1 MKKGIEAF
9 SRPDKEQ
16 TLEMLRLQETGNTHD
31 GTGYTA
37 DFEDDFRKEGENSSF
52 LFYRD
57 DQLVSM
63 INLFAPGR
71 EEGEIT
77 AVTHPGFRR
86 QGCFRQLLEETRRE
100 LKQRG
105 IPSLLFV
112 CDRASESG
120 ASVMAHIGARYE
132 FSEYLMRYEAEPDLS
147 GAEMPE
153 IEFAPSV
160 KEEQPELE
168 PIMQEA
174 FDLSASEAGRRADEF
189 FQSSKRRLYT
199 IRLAGNIAGMIGV
212 YEEAERDY
220 IHGFCMAKQ
229 FRGRGAGKAALIRTV
244 NLCRSGRPGRELH
257 LEVHTDNENALSLYK
272 KAGFRTITVFD
283 YYRQ

>member
-1 MKKGIEAF
+1 MKNGIEAF
-9 SRPDKEQ
+9 SKPDKEQ
-16 TLEMLRLQETGNTHD
+16 ISDMLRLQEAGNSHD

-37 DFEDDFRKEGENSSF
+37 DFEDDFRKEGEKNSF

-57 DQLVSM
+57 GRLVSM
-63 INLFAPGR
+63 INLFAPGK

-77 AVTHPGFRR
+77 AVTHSDFRR
-86 QGCFRQLLEETRRE
+86 QGCFRRLLEETRRE
-100 LKQRG
+100 LKRRA

-120 ASVMAHIGARYE
+120 TAVMAHLGAPYE

-147 GAEMPE
+147 AAEMPE

-160 KEEQPELE
+160 KEEQPELV

-174 FDLSASEAGRRADEF
+174 FDLSAAEASRRADEF
-189 FQSSKRRLYT
+189 FQSSKRAFYT
-199 IRLAGNIAGMIGV
+199 IRLSGKIAGMIGV

-220 IHGFCMAKQ
+220 IHSFCMGKQ
-229 FRGRGAGKAALIRTV
+229 FRGRGAGKAALIKTV

-257 LEVHTDNENALSLYK
+257 LEVQTGNENALSLYK

-283 YYRQ
+283 YYRR